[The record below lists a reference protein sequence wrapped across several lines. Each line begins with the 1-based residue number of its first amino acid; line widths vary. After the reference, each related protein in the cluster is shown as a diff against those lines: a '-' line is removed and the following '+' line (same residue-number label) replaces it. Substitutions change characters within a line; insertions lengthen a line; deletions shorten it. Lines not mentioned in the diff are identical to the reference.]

1 MRRLWIIPLLALALG
16 SLACN
21 LSFTIPSIESLTGSG
36 RVVERAFDLSG
47 FDQVEINYA
56 FQATVEQ
63 GEAFSV
69 RIRID
74 DNLEPYLRV
83 EQVGARLVIGLDP
96 ERMLSLSNATL
107 EAEIT
112 MPALAAAEANGASRL
127 TLAGFSGQGD
137 LRLAASGASTLRG
150 EVEARDVTL
159 LVSGAS
165 TATLRGGGRDL
176 ALEVSGASRAELS
189 DFTVS
194 TVRALLSGA
203 SSARVHAT
211 DRLDAEASG
220 ASTLTYRG
228 SPLLGSIEISG
239 GSSIQGE

>member
-1 MRRLWIIPLLALALG
+1 MRNPPSILLAVLTLA
-16 SLACN
+16 SLACS
-21 LSFTIPSIESLTGSG
+21 LSFTLPSVETVSGSG
-36 RVVERAFDLSG
+36 RVVERTFDLSG

-56 FQATVEQ
+56 FTATVEQ
-63 GEAFSV
+63 GQAHSV

-83 EQVGARLVIGLDP
+83 ERVGTRLIVGLDP
-96 ERMLSLSNATL
+96 ERMLSLRSATL

-127 TLAGFSGQGD
+127 HLSGFSGQGD

-165 TATLRGGGRDL
+165 NASLTGGGRNL
-176 ALEVSGASRAELS
+176 TLEVSGASRAALS
-189 DFTVS
+189 GFTCA
-194 TVRALLSGA
+194 TVRAAVSGA
-203 SSARVHAT
+203 STAHVHAT
-211 DRLDAEASG
+211 ERLDVEASG
-220 ASTLTYRG
+220 ASTVTYVG
-228 SPLLGSIEISG
+228 SPVLGTTEISG
-239 GSSIQGE
+239 GSSLRRE